1 MRNILGGMLCAAAA
15 LAALGSAA
23 LAQTAAP
30 GDAARGEKLYQAKCG
45 GCHSLDMNRIGPA
58 HRGVVG
64 RKAGSA
70 PNYAYSPALKAADI
84 VWDEKTLDLWLQNP
98 MAMVK
103 GTRMGFRLSD
113 ARDRADIIAYLTAMS
128 AKTADGS

>member
-1 MRNILGGMLCAAAA
+1 MRKILGGTLCSAAA

-23 LAQTAAP
+23 LAQSPAT
-30 GDAARGEKLYQAKCG
+30 GDAAGGEKLYQTKCG
-45 GCHSLDMNRIGPA
+45 GCHSLDMNRVGPA

-84 VWDEKTLDLWLQNP
+84 AWDEKTLDLWLQNP

-103 GTRMGFRLSD
+103 GTRMGFRLSN
-113 ARDRADIIAYLTAMS
+113 AQQRAEIIAYLTAMS
-128 AKTADGS
+128 AKAAGGS